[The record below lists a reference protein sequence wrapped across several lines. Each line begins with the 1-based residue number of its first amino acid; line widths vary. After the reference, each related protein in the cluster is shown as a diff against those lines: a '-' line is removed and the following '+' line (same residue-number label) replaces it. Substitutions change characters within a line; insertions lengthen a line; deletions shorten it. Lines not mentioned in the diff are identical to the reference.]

1 MNAIYQFKLRRDI
14 KMDGDLQLARREPN
28 GYFSLLGDAQTLA
41 EEHFPESQQFTR
53 DGQQG
58 YAAQGSLELLPTLI
72 RRLSFIQ
79 TIYVIVED
87 SPQVQDI
94 LHQCSQTIHWREQ
107 DGHLLIEATPH
118 YTFFEYADIAIRKT
132 KNVADTRKTLSLL
145 LDALLKRTDNP
156 KAHNLL
162 AQVQS
167 ATTTTPLCHG
177 IHYYKAKF
185 FPRMARAMLNL
196 SQQRIGQ
203 ETVRVLDPFVGSGTT
218 LLESSTLGLASV
230 GWDIDPL
237 SVLISQTKL
246 NFLQHSAQGFE
257 DELARIFLISQA
269 NYYPN
274 IPNISQIQ
282 FPKWLLKNRKMTD
295 EVAQSLYEEIAQV
308 QHLTQQVLP
317 EFRDIW
323 RVLLSD
329 ALSRR
334 IKMRFLGT
342 GVGRFSLNF
351 SKTPLMTLFT
361 RSLYRLSRTLSA
373 WEWLEEALNLHL
385 APSIA
390 QLGDARQASDNPFD
404 VIVTS
409 PPYLPASSGRES
421 YAKARAP
428 SLLALGMTTL
438 DEVDS
443 LSDTAVGSMDSS
455 SIAWDELTPDVKKLI
470 QWLEADTL
478 RTLKAE
484 PTARYFL
491 EMRQSFM
498 AMKQMLVQYGVA
510 MVVIGRQSTYYDYQS
525 REVLFCVPVAEWLA
539 QEAEFAGLVVEEQV
553 HIPLQK
559 ANRNARPRSLDDYDE
574 TILILRKP

>member
-1 MNAIYQFKLRRDI
+1 
-14 KMDGDLQLARREPN
+14 MDGDLQLARRELN
-28 GYFSLLGDAQTLA
+28 SYFSLLGDVQALA
-41 EEHFPESQQFTR
+41 EEYFPDSQQFTR
-53 DGQQG
+53 EGQQG
-58 YAAQGSLELLPTLI
+58 YAGQGSLDLLPTLI
-72 RRLSFIQ
+72 QRLSFIQ

-94 LHQCSQTIHWREQ
+94 LQTCSQSTHWREQ
-107 DGHLLIEATPH
+107 DGHLLIEAIPH
-118 YTFFEYADIAIRKT
+118 YTFFEYADIVIRKT
-132 KNVADTRKTLSLL
+132 KNVADTRKTLSFMH
-145 LDALLKRTDNP
+145 DALLKRTDNP
-156 KAHNLL
+156 KAHKLL
-162 AQVQS
+162 TQAQS
-167 ATTTTPLCHG
+167 ATTTTPLSHG

-196 SQQRIGQ
+196 SQQRVAH
-203 ETVRVLDPFVGSGTT
+203 ESPRVLDPFVGSGTT
-218 LLESSTLGLASV
+218 LLEASTLGLESV

-237 SVLISQTKL
+237 SILISQTKL
-246 NFLQHSAQGFE
+246 GVLNHNSQAFE
-257 DELARIFLISQA
+257 DEIKRVLNRNTID
-269 NYYPN
+269 YYPN

-282 FPKWLLKNRKMTD
+282 FPKWLLKNRKMTGQ
-295 EVAQSLYEEIAQV
+295 VAQSLYEEIGQV
-308 QHLTQQVLP
+308 QHLIQQVSP
-317 EFRDIW
+317 EFREVW

-342 GVGRFSLNF
+342 GVGRFSLTF

-373 WEWLEEALNLHL
+373 WEWLSETLNLRL
-385 APSIA
+385 ATSTA
-390 QLGDARQASDNPFD
+390 QLGDARQASNRPFD
-404 VIVTS
+404 IIVTS

-455 SIAWDELTPDVKKLI
+455 SIAWDELTPDVKMLI
-470 QWLEADTL
+470 QWLESDSL
-478 RTLKAE
+478 RALKAE

-498 AMKQMLVQYGVA
+498 AMKQMLHQDGIA
-510 MVVIGRQSTYYDYQS
+510 MVVSGRQSSFYDYQT

-539 QEAEFAGLVVEEQV
+539 QEAELAGLASRGASTYPPTKSESKC
-553 HIPLQK
+553 PSAL
-559 ANRNARPRSLDDYDE
+559 A
-574 TILILRKP
+574 